1 MAIVLGP
8 NQYGKEEIRLVRLTR
23 GATSH
28 QIRDLTVSVTL
39 TGDMTAAHLTGDNA
53 AVLPTDTQKN
63 TVYAFAAQYGIGPL
77 EAFALRL
84 ARHFTESQA
93 SIATARVSIAEHG
106 WDPVGGTGHSFARRG
121 GETRT
126 AVVSYD
132 GRTAGAVS
140 GLAGLTLLNSAGSEF
155 HGFIRD
161 RFTTLAETTDRIL
174 ATDVSARWRH
184 TDVPLDG
191 GCDWDA
197 SHAAARDHLI
207 EGFAQ
212 TRSLSLQQTLY
223 AMGHRV
229 LAHRPEIAEVRLALP
244 NRHHFTVD
252 LAPFGL
258 PNPGEVLYAADRPY
272 GLIEGTVLRDDAPA
286 TSASPLDGLAW

>member
-1 MAIVLGP
+1 VAIVLGP

-28 QIRDLTVSVTL
+28 QIRDLTVSVAL
-39 TGDMTAAHLTGDNA
+39 TGDMTEAHLTGDNA

-63 TVYAFAAQYGIGPL
+63 TVYAFAAEYGIGPL

-84 ARHFTESQA
+84 ARHFVESQA
-93 SIATARVSIAEHG
+93 SIGTARVSIAEHG

-132 GRTAGAVS
+132 GRTAWAVS

-155 HGFIRD
+155 HGYIKD

-184 TDVPLDG
+184 TAVPLDG
-191 GCDWDA
+191 GGDWDG
-197 SHAAARDHLI
+197 SHAAAREHLI
-207 EGFAQ
+207 EAFAQ
-212 TRSLSLQQTLY
+212 THSLSLQQTLY
-223 AMGHRV
+223 AMGQRV
-229 LAHRPEIAEVRLALP
+229 LAHRPEIAEVRLSLP

-252 LAPFGL
+252 LTPFGL

-272 GLIEGTVLRDDAPA
+272 GLIEGTVLRDDARP
-286 TSASPLDGLAW
+286 PGLAW